1 MCNELCLSRRQ
12 RSLVQRPRYAM
23 CQQLEHGHGNGWWWL
38 ELEPGPVEW
47 CNQRRSRCLEQLAP
61 VSERSLAVS
70 MSKQLKTNAQ
80 TRCQSILLHTRT
92 LGHKYTH
99 VYVYRSLH
107 TANWPW
113 SKTCNWVGPAGQQQM
128 VSSKRHVKGGN
139 AGGNR
144 VNGKWKANWLW
155 FYYC

>member
-12 RSLVQRPRYAM
+12 RSLVQRPRHAM
-23 CQQLEHGHGNGWWWL
+23 CQQRGHGHGHGNGWWCP

-80 TRCQSILLHTRT
+80 TRCQSILIHLAHAHLATSTHTYMYIAHCTQRT
-92 LGHKYTH
+92 DPGAKPVTE
-99 VYVYRSLH
+99 S
-107 TANWPW
+107 
-113 SKTCNWVGPAGQQQM
+113 GQEA
-128 VSSKRHVKGGN
+128 SSK
-139 AGGNR
+139 
-144 VNGKWKANWLW
+144 W
-155 FYYC
+155 